1 MACRYCCGDFY
12 ASESGSRRLC
22 TACNLLYKWCPYC
35 KQVRAR
41 DEFSKNRALRDGLA
55 VHCTACRK
63 VYRKRPAVAC
73 AHCGTMFE
81 RGQGDTR
88 DLCGKC
94 EHKRCSGCRQIKPFI
109 EFAKGHADGKGGVF
123 NSLSAQCREC
133 SSVKRP
139 CRGCGTIISGQHGQY
154 CGECGLR
161 HCIVCNEIKP
171 EAEFV
176 IAGKAKAGHDKYGWC
191 KRCTRHR
198 LRIANWERMYNLKL
212 DMIVRMW
219 QFQNGKCWFCFGSL
233 DLWCDHGG
241 ACPESVCI
249 DHDHD
254 TAPCAGCS
262 ADCATGRTASWTRC
276 PRCSGLSSTTA
287 TRLRCT
293 ALVRS
298 GSTRECPGSPVV
310 SRCPSGTRA
319 CAAATT
325 PDHLTNDPHPLTTV
339 IRSSFSSVRSTR
351 KAAVSPAPP
360 GRAAGGA
367 GGPWRLADALH
378 RGGA

>member
-1 MACRYCCGDFY
+1 MACRYCGGDFY

-88 DLCGKC
+88 DLCGEC
-94 EHKRCSGCRQIKPFI
+94 EHKRCSGCMQIKPFI

-133 SSVKRP
+133 SSVKRQ

-254 TAPCAGCS
+254 TA
-262 ADCATGRTASWTRC
+262 
-276 PRCSGLSSTTA
+276 
-287 TRLRCT
+287 
-293 ALVRS
+293 LVRGLLCGLCNRS
-298 GSTRECPGSPVV
+298 NGFLDSLSTLQRAVEYHRNPPAVQCLGEVRINTGMP
-310 SRCPSGTRA
+310 RLTRRVA
-319 CAAATT
+319 LSERYARM
-325 PDHLTNDPHPLTTV
+325 
-339 IRSSFSSVRSTR
+339 RSSDY
-351 KAAVSPAPP
+351 A
-360 GRAAGGA
+360 
-367 GGPWRLADALH
+367 
-378 RGGA
+378 